1 MAGSTQTTVSPAT
14 RKLIQGIDIAALV
27 VVKHWLAFFI
37 LLYGVWVWLPF
48 LAPVFMHNGWTGA
61 AEALYFTYSFFCH
74 QLPERS
80 LFFFGPQLM
89 YSLDQ
94 IGQVWSTENQLVL
107 RQFIGTPEMGWKM
120 AWSDRMISTYGGIWL
135 GAALYAI
142 LGKRA
147 PRIPLWLWIAVGI
160 VPLGLDGLSHLVN
173 DLVAGTSGEGFRD
186 TNEWLRVIT
195 FNLFPAEFYY
205 GNMLGSF
212 NSWARWVT
220 GLLFG
225 VTTVLAIFPVI
236 QAGLLD
242 TQRDL
247 ESQLAR
253 IKARQAQ
260 TANIE
265 R

>member
-1 MAGSTQTTVSPAT
+1 
-14 RKLIQGIDIAALV
+14 
-27 VVKHWLAFFI
+27 
-37 LLYGVWVWLPF
+37 
-48 LAPVFMHNGWTGA
+48 
-61 AEALYFTYSFFCH
+61 
-74 QLPERS
+74 
-80 LFFFGPQLM
+80 M

-147 PRIPLWLWIAVGI
+147 PRIPLWLWLAVGI